1 MHTPQTVHLHRPSP
15 AAPGRWSVAAVEA
28 LFALPFNDL
37 LFRAQQ
43 VHREHHDANE
53 VQLSTPVS

>member
-1 MHTPQTVHLHRPSP
+1 MEPLQTIHVHRPSP

-28 LFALPFNDL
+28 LFGLPFNDL

-43 VHREHHDANE
+43 VHREHNDAN
-53 VQLSTPVS
+53 